1 MMSRSSCAAVGVSLT
16 LLFGACEGA
25 PAVATCPASCASPE
39 AQAIVDAVAKE
50 HPEVVRLTVHGKPT
64 GCDKY
69 CAIASTIAAK
79 VCNVSD
85 PEDLEA
91 MSTGKTV
98 VLDEV
103 GTIDVTVPVL
113 KVGPQCTATVG
124 VTFKANAEMRRE
136 EFVAMGTAIAKVVED
151 KMRAIK
157 K

>member
-1 MMSRSSCAAVGVSLT
+1 MMFRSSCAAVGMSLV
-16 LLFGACEGA
+16 LLFGACESA

-39 AQAIVDAVAKE
+39 TQAIVDAVAKE
-50 HPEVVRLTVHGKPT
+50 HPEVVRLTVHAKGT

-69 CAIASTIAAK
+69 CVIASTIAAK
-79 VCNVSD
+79 VCKLSD

-98 VLDEV
+98 VMDEV
-103 GTIDVTVPVL
+103 GMIDVTVPVL

-124 VTFKANAEMRRE
+124 VTFKANAEMRRD
-136 EFVAMGTAIAKVVED
+136 EFVAMASAIAKVVEGRI
-151 KMRAIK
+151 RAIK